1 MRSLDTEVR
10 RSLRRVVLVVAALNL
25 AYFAVELTVALR
37 IGSVSLYADS
47 VDFLEDTAINVLIAL
62 ALGMSLRVRS
72 MAGKVMAAIIL
83 VPALAAAY
91 EAFTKARSPE
101 PPDVLALVLTA
112 GGWPD
117 IVLGVLIQEALIWH
131 CPTVSVAIRRTRS
144 RPAPGANSVVPW
156 GTA

>member
-1 MRSLDTEVR
+1 MPSLDTEVR

-72 MAGKVMAAIIL
+72 MAGEVMAAIIL

-117 IVLGVLIQEALIWH
+117 IVLGVLIVVLNLGAAHEVWEASEEERLAAKVLAGEPID
-131 CPTVSVAIRRTRS
+131 
-144 RPAPGANSVVPW
+144 
-156 GTA
+156 